1 MGMKLIYGEGCW
13 PHFEQVDDTVRGGKS
28 HSFLVSDSADGGVH
42 FYGQLDIT
50 ALGGAGFASQR
61 AILHPALSLSP
72 SQSSGLRVSVH
83 APQSGD
89 YPPEKY
95 PAVFVLAL
103 KTAASKPAHS
113 KTDGDDEK
121 KYRDDGRRKS
131 SLSYEFTFNVA
142 GTPDDLARPS
152 SSSSSLLSEKRADN
166 VIHFDAP
173 WSAFKPTYR
182 GRDIPDAPALDSHDI
197 RELSFMCRSDFGK
210 QSGPFSLHITAIQA
224 LPPQQAQPSVLR
236 RLGQLLCL
244 LR

>member
-1 MGMKLIYGEGCW
+1 MKLIYGEGCW

-42 FYGQLDIT
+42 FYGQLDVSVYPRELKQLVTETAELHTHACSQIT

-197 RELSFMCRSDFGK
+197 RERAPPSSLAPSD
-210 QSGPFSLHITAIQA
+210 
-224 LPPQQAQPSVLR
+224 LR
-236 RLGQLLCL
+236 
-244 LR
+244 